1 MSLHADLL
9 KQAHHLATKE
19 RRRPSQASLRRSI
32 SASYYALFH
41 RLVDDATGTLISL
54 ANRTPLRQIVSRAFY
69 HKDMR
74 SISKSLAAGTPPDRI
89 SAAFFP
95 MPINPALKLVARAFL
110 DLQGARHQADYNTY
124 RSLTRREAIYNHQ
137 LADHAIREWAKIRKT
152 SQADAYLA
160 GLLLIDRIQG
170 S

>member
-9 KQAHHLATKE
+9 EQAWHLATKE
-19 RRRPSQASLRRSI
+19 PRRPSQASLRRSI

-41 RLVDDATGTLISL
+41 RLVDDATRTLISRGH
-54 ANRTPLRQIVSRAFY
+54 RTPLRQVVSRAFY

-89 SAAFFP
+89 SAAFCP
-95 MPINPALKLVARAFL
+95 MPINPTLKSVAQAFL
-110 DLQGARHQADYNTY
+110 DLQEVRHQADYNSY
-124 RSLTRREAIYNHQ
+124 RLFTRRETIYNHQ
-137 LADHAIREWAKIRKT
+137 LAVHAIHDWAKIRKT
-152 SQADAYLA
+152 SQADAYLT